1 MILLV
6 IETKLNMSVAYRQPS
21 TLNVVDSKV
30 IDVVNWYNLYN

>member
-21 TLNVVDSKV
+21 TLNVVDSK
-30 IDVVNWYNLYN
+30 DVVN